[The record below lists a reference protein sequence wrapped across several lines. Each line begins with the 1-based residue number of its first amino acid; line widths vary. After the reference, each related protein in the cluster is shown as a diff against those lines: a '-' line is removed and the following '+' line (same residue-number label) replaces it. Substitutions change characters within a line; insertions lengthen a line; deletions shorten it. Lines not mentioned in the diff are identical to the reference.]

1 MPNHVMIIRLWTA
14 SEKGSRDHEISKAR
28 DRAGHL
34 TQRFLP
40 IRRVSVRNRTET
52 VPDLCVELPLNRLFA
67 QGAQLS
73 DHRFQ
78 HRQMM

>member
-52 VPDLCVELPLNRLFA
+52 VPDLCVEYPSTGFLRRARSCPITDFNIA
-67 QGAQLS
+67 K
-73 DHRFQ
+73 
-78 HRQMM
+78 